1 MSLQGATLAHRRAL
15 LAYEQMAARAVARS
29 AARPLA
35 ETLERLRAID
45 ARLASGRPLTA
56 RQRAQ
61 AQRDRARLLKTVRA
75 ARTDARAT
83 LQTRLTGAVQAE
95 QQVSVRNL
103 TAALPEGR
111 TARAPAIDLQ
121 TLLLNPTAGR
131 SWTGRL
137 DANMVQT
144 YNRLDAALLVAVDRG
159 ASMPR
164 ATELVRL
171 AVGEEAGLGHRLGRL
186 VRTEIQR
193 VSNEAAQATYAANRD
208 VVGAVRYLSTLDARA
223 CAVCRPLHRR
233 VYPLDELGG
242 HAGPT
247 IPQHPGCRCFFAP
260 VTRSLAEILAAA

>member
-1 MSLQGATLAHRRAL
+1 MSYEAAATREVAAAADKRLTPLFRRLQRLD
-15 LAYEQMAARAVARS
+15 EQLS
-29 AARPLA
+29 K
-35 ETLERLRAID
+35 
-45 ARLASGRPLTA
+45 GRPLTA

-61 AQRDRARLLKTVRA
+61 AQRDRARLLRTIRT
-75 ARTDARAT
+75 ARTDAQEALQGRMQRAI
-83 LQTRLTGAVQAE
+83 LTE
-95 QQVSVRNL
+95 RNVSVRNL